1 MSFNFNT
8 PESLLI
14 DIASKAKSLRLAVKL
29 TRRTLALKSG
39 VAEANIKR
47 FETTGQISFHNLLK
61 IAFALDYMDEFETL
75 FNERPP
81 QSIDDLKDKTRQR
94 GSL

>member
-1 MSFNFNT
+1 MAFIFKS
-8 PESLLI
+8 PESLLT
-14 DIASKAKSLRLAVKL
+14 DIASRAKAMRLAAKL

-47 FETTGQISFHNLLK
+47 FETTGQISFQNLLK
-61 IAFALDYMDEFETL
+61 IAFALDCMDEFEQL
-75 FNERPP
+75 FNERSP
-81 QSIDDLKDKTRQR
+81 QSIDDLQTKTRQR

>member
-1 MSFNFNT
+1 MTFNFHA
-8 PESLLI
+8 PESLLAG
-14 DIASKAKSLRLAVKL
+14 IASKAKSRRLAAKL

-61 IAFALDYMDEFETL
+61 IAFALDCMDEFEQL
-75 FNERPP
+75 FNEKPP
-81 QSIDDLKDKTRQR
+81 QSIDDLQTRTRQR